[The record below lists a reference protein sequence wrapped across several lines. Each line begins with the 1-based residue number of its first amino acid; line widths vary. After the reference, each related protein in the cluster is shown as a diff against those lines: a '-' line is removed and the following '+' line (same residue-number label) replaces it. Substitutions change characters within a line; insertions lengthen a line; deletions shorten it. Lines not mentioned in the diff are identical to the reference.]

1 MKSFLI
7 FLTAI
12 LFVILTT
19 WVLMTYILISEE
31 ERIERTIER
40 GRRAVEKG
48 SIFTLQNLL
57 AANYSDSSGMSREEI
72 TGALHNLF
80 RETSERQINIITCH
94 ISIDET
100 KQTAQAS
107 VKYTFQFQSSSNLM
121 HHYLSKP
128 SNTTRQVQIHLQKIG
143 GRWKITQTL
152 H

>member
-1 MKSFLI
+1 MKSFFI

-12 LFVILTT
+12 LLVILTT
-19 WVLMTYILISEE
+19 WVLMSYVLISEE

-40 GRRAVEKG
+40 GRRAVENG

-57 AANYSDSSGMSREEI
+57 ATNYSDSSGMSREEI

-80 RETSERQINIITCH
+80 RETSDRQINIINCDV
-94 ISIDET
+94 SIEEN
-100 KQTAQAS
+100 KQAAQAS

-128 SNTTRQVQIHLQKIG
+128 SNTTRHVQIRLQKIDD
-143 GRWKITQTL
+143 RWKIVQTL